1 MSGYTNSVTNIV
13 NSGYVNTS
21 YSTKQIEQISNSIK
35 NSAIDNVSFSDEAK
49 KLFQISEID
58 NMFNG
63 IFGIPNNLTKEQ
75 QSQLDGLRAGLDT
88 IYSNNSSQLQ
98 QIDFEEI
105 IKNLGITEGSP
116 QQLQNLTEELSNYLT
131 ERSVSQLFGN
141 SDNTNTLSFLSS
153 GYNSIL
159 GEKLTEDETK
169 SLNTLSLQLNRLLF
183 QDDNNEISSYLNTF
197 NDLYG
202 LKSPNENELFDAST
216 LLTQRNSLL
225 SSLLYDRSYQSTY
238 TN

>member
-116 QQLQNLTEELSNYLT
+116 QQLQNLTDELSNYLT
-131 ERSVSQLFGN
+131 ERSISQLFGN

-153 GYNSIL
+153 GYNDIL